1 MGFEGADCSLVL
13 LFVGSDD
20 LLFDIEGVAQEG
32 LGEGQLFGLFELE
45 AQGVVLGEKRDD
57 LFLLEVEELLLLS

>member
-32 LGEGQLFGLFELE
+32 LGEGQLFGLF
-45 AQGVVLGEKRDD
+45 
-57 LFLLEVEELLLLS
+57 